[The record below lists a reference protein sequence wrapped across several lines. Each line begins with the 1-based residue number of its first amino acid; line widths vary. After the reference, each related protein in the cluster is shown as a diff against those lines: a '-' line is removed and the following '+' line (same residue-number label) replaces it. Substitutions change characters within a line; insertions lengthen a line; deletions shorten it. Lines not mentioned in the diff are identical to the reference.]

1 MSIRHISNING
12 RRFLIIDSS
21 YTISDPP
28 AAAAAATT
36 EAAAVVVTIAA
47 LVPATAVIL
56 AKTEPTA
63 VISKAVLDQ

>member
-28 AAAAAATT
+28 TAAAAAT
-36 EAAAVVVTIAA
+36 EAAAVVTIAA

-56 AKTEPTA
+56 AKTEATV
-63 VISKAVLDQ
+63 VIAKAVLDQ